1 MADEPRA
8 AWPGAGTAPSTDLCP
23 TMFRNGS
30 TVEEADGV
38 MYKRYEEHWIKFRF
52 TEVDGKALYQ
62 GDIVL
67 TDDLQAIRSGTVPHG
82 IGSNKE
88 MARWPNG
95 IVHFVTTDAL
105 RTLVKAAIDHWQAAT
120 PLCFQE
126 DVAEDYISF
135 EDQGGCWSQVGR
147 VGKKQVISLGQGCG
161 LGSAIHEIGHSL
173 GLWHEQSRKDRD
185 DFVTVL
191 LANVAPQARHNF
203 DQHILDATDLGAYDY
218 GSIMH
223 YPPKAF
229 SINGED
235 TIVTKSGASIGQRN
249 GLSAGDIAAVRL
261 MYPDLAWT

>member
-1 MADEPRA
+1 MADKPQA
-8 AWPGAGTAPSTDLCP
+8 ASLGLGTMASTDLCP
-23 TMFRNGS
+23 QMFRTGS

-38 MYKRYEEHWIKFRF
+38 MYKRYDEHWFTFKF
-52 TEVDGKALYQ
+52 TEVDGKALYE

-67 TDDLQAIRSGTVPHG
+67 SEDLKAIRSGTVRRG
-82 IGSNKE
+82 IGSNYG
-88 MARWPNG
+88 RWPNG
-95 IVHFVTTDAL
+95 MVHFVTTDAL
-105 RTLVKAAIDHWQAAT
+105 RPLVKAAIDHWQAAT
-120 PLCFQE
+120 PIRFQE
-126 DVAEDYISF
+126 GVAEDYISF

-147 VGKKQVISLGQGCG
+147 VGKKQTISLGQGCG

-185 DFVTVL
+185 DFVTVIL
-191 LANVAPQARHNF
+191 DNVAPQAQHNF

-229 SINGED
+229 SVNGED

-249 GLSAGDIAAVRL
+249 GLSSGDIAAVRL
-261 MYPDLAWT
+261 MYPDLAWP